1 MSLESSK
8 HSLTYFEGFDML
20 ITQRQFL
27 GLLDNGIAITQ
38 LNSYIQQKPE
48 LFDGEHSEV
57 EAALKKVLGVDF
69 DKVITYSRENNVV
82 YSL

>member
-1 MSLESSK
+1 
-8 HSLTYFEGFDML
+8 ML

-27 GLLDNGIAITQ
+27 GLSDNGIAIDQ

>member
-1 MSLESSK
+1 M
-8 HSLTYFEGFDML
+8 M

-27 GLLDNGIAITQ
+27 GLSDNGIAIAQ

-57 EAALKKVLGVDF
+57 EAALKKVLDQQWEEFVN
-69 DKVITYSRENNVV
+69 YSRTNNVV
-82 YSL
+82 FSH

>member
-1 MSLESSK
+1 M
-8 HSLTYFEGFDML
+8 M

-27 GLLDNGIAITQ
+27 GLSDNGITIAQ

-57 EAALKKVLGVDF
+57 EAALKKVLGNDF
-69 DKVITYSRENNVV
+69 DKVITYSRENKVI

>member
-1 MSLESSK
+1 M
-8 HSLTYFEGFDML
+8 M

-27 GLLDNGIAITQ
+27 GLSDNGIAIAQ

-57 EAALKKVLGVDF
+57 EATLKKVLGVDF

>member
-1 MSLESSK
+1 LSLESSK

-27 GLLDNGIAITQ
+27 GLLDNGIAIQQ

-69 DKVITYSRENNVV
+69 DKVITYARENNVV

>member
-1 MSLESSK
+1 M
-8 HSLTYFEGFDML
+8 M

-27 GLLDNGIAITQ
+27 GLSDNGIAIAQ

-48 LFDGEHSEV
+48 LFDDQHQEV
-57 EAALKKVLGVDF
+57 EATLKKVLGVDF

>member
-1 MSLESSK
+1 MLLTTRQLLGVLE
-8 HSLTYFEGFDML
+8 
-20 ITQRQFL
+20 Q
-27 GLLDNGIAITQ
+27 GIPLTQ
-38 LNSYIQQKPE
+38 LNNFIQQKPE

>member
-1 MSLESSK
+1 M
-8 HSLTYFEGFDML
+8 M

-27 GLLDNGIAITQ
+27 GLSDNGIAIAQ

-48 LFDGEHSEV
+48 LFEGEHSEV
-57 EAALKKVLGVDF
+57 EVALKRVLGVDF
-69 DKVITYSRENNVV
+69 DKVITYSRENKVI

>member
-1 MSLESSK
+1 
-8 HSLTYFEGFDML
+8 ML

-27 GLLDNGIAITQ
+27 GLSDNGIAIAQ

-57 EAALKKVLGVDF
+57 EAALKKVLGQQGEEF
-69 DKVITYSRENNVV
+69 MNYSRTNNVV
-82 YSL
+82 FSH

>member
-1 MSLESSK
+1 
-8 HSLTYFEGFDML
+8 ML
-20 ITQRQFL
+20 ITQRQLL
-27 GLLDNGIAITQ
+27 GLLDAGIAIIQ

>member
-1 MSLESSK
+1 M
-8 HSLTYFEGFDML
+8 M

-27 GLLDNGIAITQ
+27 GLIDNGIAIAQ

-48 LFDGEHSEV
+48 LFDGQHQEV
-57 EAALKKVLGVDF
+57 EAVLKKVLGNDF
-69 DKVITYSRENNVV
+69 DKVIMFSRENKVI

>member
-1 MSLESSK
+1 
-8 HSLTYFEGFDML
+8 ML

-27 GLLDNGIAITQ
+27 GLSDNGIAIAQ

-48 LFDGEHSEV
+48 LFDGEHSEA

-69 DKVITYSRENNVV
+69 DKVITYSCENKVI

>member
-1 MSLESSK
+1 M
-8 HSLTYFEGFDML
+8 M

-27 GLLDNGIAITQ
+27 GLSDNGITIAQ

-57 EAALKKVLGVDF
+57 EAALKKVLGQQW
-69 DKVITYSRENNVV
+69 
-82 YSL
+82 

>member
-1 MSLESSK
+1 
-8 HSLTYFEGFDML
+8 ML

-27 GLLDNGIAITQ
+27 GLLDNGIAIAQ

-48 LFDGEHSEV
+48 LFEGEHQEV
-57 EAALKKVLGVDF
+57 EATLKKVLGNDF
-69 DKVITYSRENNVV
+69 DDFITYSRENNVV

>member
-1 MSLESSK
+1 M
-8 HSLTYFEGFDML
+8 M

-27 GLLDNGIAITQ
+27 GLIDNGIAIAQ

-57 EAALKKVLGVDF
+57 EATLKKVLGNDF
-69 DKVITYSRENNVV
+69 DDFITYSRENNVV

>member
-1 MSLESSK
+1 M
-8 HSLTYFEGFDML
+8 M

-27 GLLDNGIAITQ
+27 GLSDNGITIAQ

-48 LFDGEHSEV
+48 LFDREHSEV

>member
-1 MSLESSK
+1 M
-8 HSLTYFEGFDML
+8 M

-27 GLLDNGIAITQ
+27 GLSDNGIAIAQ

-57 EAALKKVLGVDF
+57 EAALMKVLDQQWEEFVN
-69 DKVITYSRENNVV
+69 YSRTNNVV
-82 YSL
+82 FSY

>member
-1 MSLESSK
+1 
-8 HSLTYFEGFDML
+8 ML
-20 ITQRQFL
+20 ITQRQLL
-27 GLLDNGIAITQ
+27 GLLDAGIAIQQ